1 MPPFKSLHVFSA
13 GVKRF
18 KVFIK
23 RLWNREARSNQM
35 MPPQT
40 PPPDW

>member
-1 MPPFKSLHVFSA
+1 MPPFKSLYVFLT
-13 GVKRF
+13 GIKRF

-23 RLWNREARSNQM
+23 RLRNNGAKLNEM
-35 MPPQT
+35 MPPQK